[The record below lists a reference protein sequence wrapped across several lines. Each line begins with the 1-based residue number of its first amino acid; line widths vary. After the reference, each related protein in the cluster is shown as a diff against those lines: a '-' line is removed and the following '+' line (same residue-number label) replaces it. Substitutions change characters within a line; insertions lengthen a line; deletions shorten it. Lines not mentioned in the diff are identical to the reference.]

1 MQEGDASEGRER
13 KTNEKIMSLGSGQEQ
28 RLSKTFVGANRRAGP
43 GLQQIVHSSGEGSR
57 NGGNKMVKIIYKI
70 FKSFNAFFKR
80 EKIYRNISEIS
91 LHFINIL

>member
-1 MQEGDASEGRER
+1 MQEKRER

-57 NGGNKMVKIIYKI
+57 NGGNKMVKMILKI
-70 FKSFNAFFKR
+70 FKSFNEFFKR
-80 EKIYRNISEIS
+80 EKIYRKISENFS
-91 LHFINIL
+91 AFY

>member
-57 NGGNKMVKIIYKI
+57 NGGNRMIKMI
-70 FKSFNAFFKR
+70 
-80 EKIYRNISEIS
+80 
-91 LHFINIL
+91 

>member
-57 NGGNKMVKIIYKI
+57 NGGNKMVKIIKKI
-70 FKSFNAFFKR
+70 FKSFNEFFKR
-80 EKIYRNISEIS
+80 EKIYRKISENFS
-91 LHFINIL
+91 AFY